1 LIISCKYCISV
12 LNKFYYQTIKLH
24 KEIIDTA
31 YAKTEIKTTLDM
43 LKWFRQN
50 SSLRVDYTPESIFY
64 VWDSVNGKNKKLKL
78 KDIVDEEEM
87 NQIIKMKPLKAQQF
101 ILNKI

>member
-1 LIISCKYCISV
+1 
-12 LNKFYYQTIKLH
+12 
-24 KEIIDTA
+24 
-31 YAKTEIKTTLDM
+31 M

-87 NQIIKMKPLKAQQF
+87 NQINKMKPLKAQQF